1 MMNSATSKPQRSI
14 MQMLFAYIAI
24 GTGMM
29 AFMQAGMRGH
39 RVGWE
44 EMMLYTAPAVLCA
57 LVAIGIRRNGL
68 GFTALLFG
76 VLACVGFV
84 LGA

>member
-1 MMNSATSKPQRSI
+1 MTETTTKPQRSVL
-14 MQMLFAYIAI
+14 QMLLAYIAI

-29 AFMQAGMRGH
+29 AFTQAGMRGH

-44 EMMLYTAPAVLCA
+44 EMMMYTVPAVVCA
-57 LVAIGIRRNGL
+57 LLAIAMRRNVL
-68 GFTALLFG
+68 GFVALVFG
-76 VLACVGFV
+76 AIAVVGFV

>member
-1 MMNSATSKPQRSI
+1 MTDARPPRSFAQI
-14 MQMLFAYIAI
+14 FFAYIAI
-24 GTGMM
+24 AAGTM
-29 AFMQAGMRGH
+29 AFLQAGMRGH

-44 EMMLYTAPAVLCA
+44 EMALYTGPAVVGA
-57 LVAIGIRRNGL
+57 LIAVAMRRNRL

-76 VLACVGFV
+76 VLSVVGFV